1 MTSPILDSTS
11 KSIAKLQTL
20 APEQQQEVL
29 DFVEFLAQKYAQPQQ
44 PPQKRV
50 LGLNQDKIWIS
61 DDFND
66 PLSWWAEKFISMSLR
81 VERSVTFA
89 QRLVE
94 KQSQWF

>member
-1 MTSPILDSTS
+1 MTYQVLDSTS
-11 KSIAKLQTL
+11 KLIAKLQTL

-50 LGLNQDKIWIS
+50 LGLNQSKIWIS

-66 PLSWWAEKFISMSLR
+66 PLPDEFWLGESE
-81 VERSVTFA
+81 E
-89 QRLVE
+89 
-94 KQSQWF
+94 